1 MVNGIVNTEIIWD
14 FQLRLSVKNDNISN
28 ILIKD
33 CNRKNIIDQ
42 IPADIRVEQTEADI
56 LNGRDKQLEYA
67 IEMLK

>member
-1 MVNGIVNTEIIWD
+1 MNTEIIWD

-33 CNRKNIIDQ
+33 CNRKNLMPNIQ
-42 IPADIRVEQTEADI
+42 ADIRNEQTESDI
-56 LNGRDKQLEYA
+56 LDGRDKQLEYA